1 MTKRYI
7 KKYRVTKVSE
17 HLYTLLEHIEGGLY
31 IAHNPMPFS
40 DVLRALT
47 TINKHSDTH
56 YNLIVCDDL
65 DLPCEMTNC
74 DRPANSF
81 SQVQAPYEVDS
92 SDSYVFCECCG
103 LEYIGFMNW
112 RFSQHINKGVK

>member
-1 MTKRYI
+1 MTKQYI

-40 DVLRALT
+40 DLLRALT

-65 DLPCEMTNC
+65 DLLCEMTNC
-74 DRPANSF
+74 DKPANSRMRLIVAIHTF
-81 SQVQAPYEVDS
+81 FVYVVDWNTL
-92 SDSYVFCECCG
+92 DT
-103 LEYIGFMNW
+103 
-112 RFSQHINKGVK
+112 